1 MKCFFKVIFGLIL
14 VVSVVLFSAAIF
26 ESFLTSKVIEIKVT
40 KLERV
45 LDEDGGMHYFIHTK
59 EEIFKNENNSYH
71 GKSNQESL
79 MKLFEKDKT
88 YKVKVTGYNFDFEI
102 PFFISKYRNII
113 KIVQ

>member
-1 MKCFFKVIFGLIL
+1 MKCFFKVILGLIL
-14 VVSVVLFSAAIF
+14 VASVILFSTAIL
-26 ESFLTSKVIEIKVT
+26 ESFLTSKELEIKVT

-45 LDEDGGMHYFIHTK
+45 LDEDGGLHYFIHTK

-71 GKSNQESL
+71 WKSNQESL

-88 YKVKVTGYNFDFEI
+88 YKVKVVGYNIDFEI
-102 PFFISKYRNII
+102 PLFISNYRNII